1 MQDRKRDAFFT
12 NEKVAEECLIDA
24 KKIIPN
30 FTDFN
35 FLEPSAGSGNFTT
48 ALNKLGIKKNKIL
61 AYDIFPKSE
70 EIIKAD
76 FLQTKIDSQIKTFSS
91 QKKLITVGNPP
102 FGKRS
107 KLAISFFNKA
117 SKFSDIICFIVPN
130 QFLKWSVQSKLSSD
144 FNLIFQKKLKED
156 SFLLG
161 EKIYKIKCQFQIWSR
176 ALFSQKNLRILSP
189 PKISHKDFEMFQY
202 NNTPQARKY
211 FDKKTYKWD
220 FAVARQGYYDYTKK
234 IYEEKELNPKIQWIF
249 FKAKSK
255 EILAKLEQIDFQKL
269 AENNTMILGF
279 GKHDVVSFYMELYGE

>member
-12 NEKVAEECLIDA
+12 DKIVAEGCLLEVQ
-24 KKIIPN
+24 KIIPN

-35 FLEPSAGSGNFTT
+35 FLEPSAGSGNFIT
-48 ALNKLGIKKNKIL
+48 ALNKLGIKKDKIL
-61 AYDIFPKSE
+61 AYDIFPKGK

-76 FLQTKIDSQIKTFSS
+76 FLQSKIDSQIIFFSS
-91 QKKLITVGNPP
+91 QKKLITIGNPP
-102 FGKRS
+102 FGSRS

-156 SFLLG
+156 SFLLR
-161 EKIYKIKCQFQIWSR
+161 EKKYKIKCQFQIWSR
-176 ALFSQKNLRILSP
+176 ALFSQKNIRILSP
-189 PKISHKDFEMFQY
+189 PKISHEDFEMFQY
-202 NNTPQARKY
+202 NNTPQAKKY

-234 IYEEKELNPKIQWIF
+234 IYKEKGLNSKIQWIF

-255 EILAKLEQIDFQKL
+255 KILAKLEQIDFQKL

-279 GKHDVVSFYMELYGE
+279 GKHDVVSLYTELYGE